1 MNMKDTTRLKSGN
14 VVDIAQYKKNAVKNK
29 KPPKKLNREA
39 ERAAQ
44 ELIYDAW
51 ESDNKKTRISFAKE
65 ALLLF
70 PDCADAYNLLA
81 EDAAKSLEESKEF
94 YRLGMEAGRR
104 ALGEKIFKE
113 DSGYFWGLLET
124 RPYMRSRAGLM
135 NCLWDEGSH
144 DEAIGHARA
153 LLQLNK
159 NDNQGIR
166 YILISYLACL
176 GRYDELET
184 FMNSPEYQDDGMAEW
199 LYTKALLFFVKTGD
213 SIKARKELSAALHM
227 NKHVPKYLTGK
238 KKIPRLLPDRITVGG
253 EDEACC
259 YAAGNIDAWRKVQG
273 ALDWLK
279 AQTFVLPEWSAPA
292 SQRWNRIPAG
302 TRKRILGNVWCP
314 RCATGVSMELQ
325 NGALDG
331 GCLVLRG
338 TCKRCG
344 GNVVRLIE
352 PEE

>member
-1 MNMKDTTRLKSGN
+1 MKDTPRPKSGN
-14 VVDIAQYKKNAVKNK
+14 VVDIAQYKKNAVKSK
-29 KPPKKLNREA
+29 KTPVKKISKEA

-51 ESDNKKTRISFAKE
+51 ESNNKKTRISLAKE

-70 PDCADAYNLLA
+70 SDCADAYNILA
-81 EDAAKSLEESKEF
+81 QDAAKFPEESKEF
-94 YRLGMEAGRR
+94 YRKGIEAGRR

-113 DSGYFWGLLET
+113 DSGHFWGLLET

-144 DEAIGHARA
+144 DEAIDHARA

-184 FMNSPEYQDDGMAEW
+184 FMNSPEYKNDGMAEW
-199 LYTKALLFFVKTGD
+199 LYTKALLLFVKTGD

-227 NKHVPKYLTGK
+227 NKHVPKYLLGK
-238 KKIPRLLPDRITVGG
+238 KKIPRLLPDRITIGG
-253 EDEACC
+253 EDEAYC
-259 YAAGNIDAWRKVQG
+259 YAAGNVSAWGKVPG
-273 ALDWLK
+273 ARFWLK
-279 AQTFVLPEWSAPA
+279 EQA
-292 SQRWNRIPAG
+292 
-302 TRKRILGNVWCP
+302 
-314 RCATGVSMELQ
+314 
-325 NGALDG
+325 
-331 GCLVLRG
+331 
-338 TCKRCG
+338 
-344 GNVVRLIE
+344 IE
-352 PEE
+352 MK